1 MYNTDLGNKKETMQ
15 IKTALANKQAIDL
28 NLLVPQNYPFNTGSK
43 QNHTRYVWRKAVK
56 KCFAE
61 NARL

>member
-1 MYNTDLGNKKETMQ
+1 M
-15 IKTALANKQAIDL
+15 KTALANKQAIDL

-56 KCFAE
+56 KCCAE